1 MHAALGIVAGLL
13 AFSAGPADVA
23 PRKLDKRYGLTAD
36 LKTYPQGSPK
46 EALASALK
54 AVDNKRID
62 YLLAHLADPDFV
74 DDRVKR
80 VYGGH
85 FDEQVDDT
93 RARLD
98 PGTVKQLRALLKDG
112 TWDVDRTKA
121 TVRSKR
127 VKGRCLRLRAVGGR
141 WFLEH
146 PWGEKK

>member
-1 MHAALGIVAGLL
+1 MLVALGTVVGLL
-13 AFSAGPADVA
+13 AAGADA
-23 PRKLDKRYGLTAD
+23 KDAKKLAKRYGVVAD
-36 LKTYPQGSPK
+36 LKAYPQGSPK

-54 AVDNKRID
+54 AIDKKRID
-62 YLLAHLADPDFV
+62 YLVAHLADPDFV

-85 FDEQVDDT
+85 FDEQVEDT
-93 RARLD
+93 TARLD
-98 PGTVKQLRALLKDG
+98 PGTVKQLRDLLKDG

-146 PWGEKK
+146 NWGEKK